1 MLAIMVIIIIE
12 VNQTMSMIINPYH
25 LILVGKVVFVL

>member
-12 VNQTMSMIINPYH
+12 VNQTLPMIINPYH